1 MFKERNC
8 IYYKYIL
15 LVIKLDLH
23 SSADLAVYMGQC
35 VRSYISSNFQTHEL
49 KCAPGRKLTSEL
61 CFKFN
66 LQITQER
73 IGPHENTM
81 FLSF

>member
-1 MFKERNC
+1 MHFISGQAGPPLISQPGSC
-8 IYYKYIL
+8 
-15 LVIKLDLH
+15 
-23 SSADLAVYMGQC
+23 MGRC
-35 VRSYISSNFQTHEL
+35 VHSYISSNFQTHEL
-49 KCAPGRKLTSEL
+49 KCVPGRKLTSQL

-81 FLSF
+81 SLSF